1 MATTIYSPQQLS
13 QMMDRLGGRVTVLDG
28 YGLPQGMQGQVAT
41 LTARMNGFDT
51 KLRQAVASLQS
62 QLTAFSAVV
71 GTFLQN
77 MKTILS
83 LPVSTL
89 TSPSSPSTPAA
100 PTTPLW
106 NAIATTSAAT
116 TVDFSKGTTT
126 KVTITQD
133 TTISLTNGTQG
144 EPYILILTQDATGH
158 NVTFDAT
165 SEGVSQVPTTA
176 NQTSVLAFVFD
187 GTTFLLQGS
196 PITGL

>member
-1 MATTIYSPQQLS
+1 MATTTYSLQQLS
-13 QMMDRLGGRVTVLDG
+13 TMMDQLGGRVTVLDG
-28 YGLPQGMQGQVAT
+28 YGLPKGMQGQVAT

-89 TSPSSPSTPAA
+89 TSPSSPAGS
-100 PTTPLW
+100 TTPLW
-106 NAIATTSAAT
+106 AASSTTSAS
-116 TVDFSKGTTT
+116 TVIDFSKATTQ
-126 KVTITQD
+126 KITITRD

-144 EPYILILTQDATGH
+144 DAYILILTQDATGGH
-158 NVTFDAT
+158 NVTFDAS
-165 SEGVSQVPTTA
+165 SEGVAQVDSTA
-176 NQTSVLAFVFD
+176 SKSSVFAFVFD
-187 GTTFLLQGS
+187 GAAFLLQGS